1 MSQKNRVDLSEI
13 NVKFTEQVLTDIL
26 CKAYNGTEI
35 KLTDW
40 NFGEGFAKGDS
51 YLSTVNKGKVYGITQ
66 DDSKQQVRV
75 NFVIKSIPKNVG
87 RRKTF
92 RSAEFFRNE
101 IIFYTKASI
110 QRISLYTTYSS
121 QRVVPKFENFL
132 AQRGQARLLCIP
144 RYLAS
149 YMDGENDFIV
159 LEDASCL
166 GFGPAS
172 RQSCIDLAECAMTVK
187 TLAHFHAISL
197 AYRDQEK
204 TEFAEIAS
212 CLEET
217 YFTRQHWSWYE
228 KLHERCVN
236 IAKHA
241 LANEYPGSEAERRFN
256 SYEFGALFHKT
267 RELCER
273 RDAPTSVVSEG
284 DCWAPNFLIRDVGQD
299 QKEVLMLDFQLARCV
314 SPVCDLSFLLYS
326 CTLKSFRDQH
336 FDNILRLYHSELS
349 DAIKLLGSDPE
360 RLYPLDLFMKEVKDH
375 FIFGL
380 VFSLEA
386 IPFALLDPSQSFDL
400 DVIIKGD
407 EAMNVGDVMA
417 VSNITTSSGR
427 RRLADVIAH
436 AVDNGYI

>member
-101 IIFYTKASI
+101 IIFYTK
-110 QRISLYTTYSS
+110 
-121 QRVVPKFENFL
+121 VVPKFENFL